1 MLQTDAEDHESEDW
15 IKLVDRGG
23 LNHVSN
29 AMNMSIDSMELE
41 VQRQL
46 QQDSTLGSKFK
57 DKLNKCLVE
66 SDDVQFFWSIVAAP
80 WEDGADIEMELL
92 EMVIGMWLTI
102 RGFSHASDWVE
113 KFKLL
118 EKKTKQKSKEIRKT
132 LYID

>member
-1 MLQTDAEDHESEDW
+1 M
-15 IKLVDRGG
+15 
-23 LNHVSN
+23 SN
-29 AMNMSIDSMELE
+29 AMYMSIVSMELE

-57 DKLNKCLVE
+57 AKLTKCLLE

-102 RGFSHASDWVE
+102 RGFSYASDWVE

-118 EKKTKQKSKEIRKT
+118 EKKTKQKSKGIRKT
-132 LYID
+132 LYTD